1 MGRYIVMR
9 IASVI
14 AIMVLGA
21 SAAQAQSKE
30 QATSR
35 FGTVT
40 PGRAESRTTTNIV
53 YRSVRNPT
61 ITYGGAVGQALKTRR
76 PLQLINPFA
85 PASYGSAMGNTSHDP
100 LTGQADGLKIF
111 SIGF

>member
-14 AIMVLGA
+14 AIMILGA

-40 PGRAESRTTTNIV
+40 PGRAESRPTTNIV

-61 ITYGGAVGQALKTRR
+61 ITYSGAVGQALKTRR

-85 PASYGSAMGNTSHDP
+85 PAAYGSGVGNTSHDP
-100 LTGQADGLKIF
+100 ATGVADGFRLF
-111 SIGF
+111 TVGF